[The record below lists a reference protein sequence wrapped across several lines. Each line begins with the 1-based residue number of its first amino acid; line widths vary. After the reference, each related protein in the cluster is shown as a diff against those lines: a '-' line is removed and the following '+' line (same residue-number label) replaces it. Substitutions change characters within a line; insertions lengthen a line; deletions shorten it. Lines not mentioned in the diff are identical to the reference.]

1 MGRKLFYSPFGRT
14 YALQHI
20 ESQHVIH
27 SSEKPLD
34 HILTKNILALSS
46 ARPDYNQAF
55 MQELVVPMYFKKYVI
70 GPEMNEK
77 SYLEC

>member
-1 MGRKLFYSPFGRT
+1 LG
-14 YALQHI
+14 
-20 ESQHVIH
+20 
-27 SSEKPLD
+27 
-34 HILTKNILALSS
+34 LAS

-77 SYLEC
+77 SYLECQRDFQDEEDEKAGVQQDDIDELWAEVLRWTKQ